1 MKVILRGF
9 PEVYSRQ
16 LMLLASGTQLGPYEI
31 LRPLGAG
38 GMGEVYLA
46 RDNKLGRGVAVKVL
60 SAAFTRDPQ
69 RMARFE
75 REAKVLASLNH
86 PNIASI
92 YGLDDSSNLQVL
104 VLELV
109 EGPTLADRIKQGAI
123 PVEDAL
129 RIAKQIAEALEYAH
143 EHGIVHRDL
152 KPANIKLT
160 DADVVKV
167 LDFGLAK
174 VIEENAGSIDV
185 STSPTISHMATEVG
199 IILGTAAYM
208 SPEQAKGKSVDRR
221 ADIWSFGCVLL
232 EMITGK
238 STFRGESVTD
248 TLAAVVLKEP
258 DWSGLPESMPSSI
271 RELLERCLKKDQRQ
285 RLQAIGDAR
294 ISIEEFL
301 TRNRKDQQQE
311 QSQAQRRFR
320 PLSVLPWLLV
330 ALLASASFWFYLFRG
345 QSPSHSGTLTAAL
358 FSGTDI
364 DDPVISPDGEMVVFE
379 QEGKLWLR
387 SMNELAPKLLPG
399 TEDGQNPFWS
409 PDSMSIG
416 YFHKEELRRI
426 SAHGGSSTL
435 ICQLSSDRKIP
446 PATWGAEDRI
456 VFQSIPDGFFEV
468 SAGGGTARSITKP
481 DQAKDEVIL
490 RDPHF
495 LADGKTLVLIVR
507 RPGPGIQLDTI
518 AVQNGSKRSVVLQMP
533 GALLLNVVSSEKT
546 GHLLFVKHNQPNPG
560 LWAVPFSFSKL
571 RVMGK
576 PFLVHANADAPSV
589 SSNGDLVYMSTTSG
603 GSQEL
608 SWVDRTGKILGA
620 VGSPKDDMRDPVI
633 SPDGKQVALSSGG
646 DKFGIWVMDSTRN
659 TATSLTG
666 GIYWA
671 ALPGWLASSK
681 TIAFVCLFSE
691 NSEESLCTASADGS
705 GKTQPILTVASSYG
719 FSVSPDQK
727 SILFAKRSE
736 AGTFEIWRAVFQKDA
751 RPEPFLA
758 TQFNELAPQ
767 ISPDGRY
774 VAYQS
779 DESGRYEVYVRPY
792 PAGDGRWMISTNG
805 GTTPKWSARG
815 DELFYLQNDTLMAVS
830 IQTHPSFRLNVPH
843 ALFSGKA
850 VNSSMVVFNSPLYDV
865 APDGKRFA
873 VIRDGRVGPRS
884 IVAEQ
889 DWLAKAEKQ

>member
-1 MKVILRGF
+1 MKF
-9 PEVYSRQ
+9 S
-16 LMLLASGTQLGPYEI
+16 A
-31 LRPLGAG
+31 PLGAG
-38 GMGEVYLA
+38 GMGEVYRA
-46 RDNKLGRGVAVKVL
+46 RDNKLGRDVAVKVL
-60 SAAFTRDPQ
+60 SEAFTQDPE

-129 RIAKQIAEALEYAH
+129 RIAKQITEALEYAH
-143 EHGIVHRDL
+143 EHGVVHRDL

-185 STSPTISHMATEVG
+185 STSPTISHMATEAGV
-199 IILGTAAYM
+199 ILGTAAYM

-232 EMITGK
+232 EMLTGK
-238 STFRGESVTD
+238 NTFSGETITD
-248 TLAAVVLKEP
+248 TLAAVVLREP

-271 RELLERCLKKDQRQ
+271 RELLERCLRKDQRQ

-294 ISIEEFL
+294 ITIEEVL
-301 TRNRKDQQQE
+301 TRNRKDEQQE
-311 QSQAQRRFR
+311 ESHAQRRFR

-330 ALLASASFWFYLFRG
+330 ALLASASFWSYLFRG

-358 FSGTDI
+358 SSGTGI
-364 DDPVISPDGEMVVFE
+364 DDPVVSPDGEMVVFE

-387 SMNELAPKLLPG
+387 SMNELAPRVLPG

-409 PDSMSIG
+409 PDSKSIG

-435 ICQLSSDRKIP
+435 ICQLLSDRQIP

-456 VFQSIPDGFFEV
+456 VFQDIPNGFFEV
-468 SAGGGTARSITKP
+468 SAGGGTPRLFAKP
-481 DQAKDEVIL
+481 DPAKDELVL

-495 LADGKTLVLIVR
+495 LADGKTLVLSVR
-507 RPGPGIQLDTI
+507 RPGPGMQLDTI
-518 AVQNGSKRSVVLQMP
+518 AVHAGSKRSVALQMP
-533 GALLLNVVSSEKT
+533 RALLLNVVSSEKT
-546 GHLLFVKHNQPNPG
+546 GHLLFVKGNQPNPG

-571 RVMGK
+571 HVTGK
-576 PFLVHANADAPSV
+576 PFLVHTRADIPSV
-589 SSNGDLVYMSTTSG
+589 SSNGDLVYISTTSEE
-603 GSQEL
+603 QEL
-608 SWVDRTGKILGA
+608 SWVDRTGKVLGA
-620 VGSPKDDMRDPVI
+620 FGSPKDDMRDPVI
-633 SPDGKQVALSSGG
+633 SPDGKQIAVGSVG
-646 DKFGIWVMDSTRN
+646 DRYGVWVMDSIRN
-659 TATSLTG
+659 TATSLAG
-666 GIYWA
+666 DVNGSA
-671 ALPGWLASSK
+671 FPGWLNSGNSM
-681 TIAFVCLFSE
+681 AFVCWPSE
-691 NSEESLCTASADGS
+691 NSEANVCTASADGS
-705 GKTQPILTVASSYG
+705 GKVRPILTVGSSIG

-727 SILFAKRSE
+727 SILFAKRNENS
-736 AGTFEIWRAVFQKDA
+736 TFEIWRAVFQKDA
-751 RPEPFLA
+751 KPEPFLA
-758 TQFNELAPQ
+758 TQFNELGPR
-767 ISPDGRY
+767 ISPDGHY

-805 GTTPKWSARG
+805 GTTPKWSAKG

-830 IQTHPSFRLNVPH
+830 IQMHATFRPNVPH
-843 ALFSGKA
+843 ALFPGKS
-850 VNSSMVVFNSPLYDV
+850 VNSSMLVFNSPLYDV
-865 APDGKRFA
+865 APDGKRFV
-873 VIRDGRVGPRS
+873 VIRDRRVGPRS

-889 DWLAKAEKQ
+889 DWPAKIEKQ